1 MKRVIVTPKDRI
13 YNHLFPFLVFM
24 DSFYVSYRFHL
35 IGEIEK
41 DYPGHFT
48 IEGGSIKMEV
58 KLPIYGPMISVINN
72 RKPDEI
78 EILMIENENLELNR
92 TNRSITSDVIDF
104 IFFPVFVNF
113 YESVK
118 TEIKIFMGTENQKNW
133 NSDVFRMGRVVRNS
147 LSHNRRISF
156 SDRTSQ
162 DIIWR
167 GKMISNKNDN
177 EHFSQHFNFT
187 DVFILMLDIDEELS
201 KSKLK

>member
-1 MKRVIVTPKDRI
+1 MKKVIVTPKDRV

-35 IGEIEK
+35 KGEIEK
-41 DYPGHFT
+41 EYHGHFT
-48 IEGGSIKMEV
+48 IEGGSIKLEV
-58 KLPIYGPMISVINN
+58 KLPIYGPMISVVNN

-78 EILMIENENLELNR
+78 EILMVENKKLELNR
-92 TNRSITSDVIDF
+92 TSRSITSDIIDF

-118 TEIKIFMGTENQKNW
+118 SEIIKLMGTDNQNNW
-133 NSDVFRMGRVVRNS
+133 ISDGFRMGRVVRNS

-156 SDRTSQ
+156 SDRTSK

-177 EHFSQHFNFT
+177 ELFSQHFNFT

-201 KSKLK
+201 KSELK